1 MRKGQEG
8 NLGTSCRDRFHVR
21 LDETNLGAG
30 MAFEPREDFGHF
42 FPSIRAGS
50 DGDNLGFWVAKNE
63 AQKLQASIPARSNDR
78 NFGNFRHQEGFAL
91 ELRAGQARK
100 ERNSHS

>member
-1 MRKGQEG
+1 MIDRGVIEPEISTQIDHFYSETQEIARERCGCSVRKGQEG

-30 MAFEPREDFGHF
+30 VAFEPREDFGHF
-42 FPSIRAGS
+42 FPSVRAGS

-63 AQKLQASIPARSNDR
+63 P
-78 NFGNFRHQEGFAL
+78 
-91 ELRAGQARK
+91 
-100 ERNSHS
+100 SHTVPLN